1 MRLAIIGGASGIGAK
16 TISLLQSLDHE
27 LVVFDRHEPTA
38 DVTYIP
44 LDLMN
49 GDGIKP
55 AVAIAAGTFDGL
67 AFIAG
72 FPPRD
77 DNAAACLTV
86 NAISTVRF
94 ISGFMTS

>member
-27 LVVFDRHEPTA
+27 LVVFDLHEPTA

-49 GDGIKP
+49 GEGIET
-55 AVAIAAGTFDGL
+55 AIA
-67 AFIAG
+67 
-72 FPPRD
+72 
-77 DNAAACLTV
+77 
-86 NAISTVRF
+86 
-94 ISGFMTS
+94 